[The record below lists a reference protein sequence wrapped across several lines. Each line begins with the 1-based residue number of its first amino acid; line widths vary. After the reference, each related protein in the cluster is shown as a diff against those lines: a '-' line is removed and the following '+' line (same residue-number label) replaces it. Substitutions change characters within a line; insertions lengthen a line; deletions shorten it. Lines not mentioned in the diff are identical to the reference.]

1 MDMDLDK
8 IQRLLEIVAE
18 SGMAEVKVEEGD
30 FRLTVRSTPKVE
42 PASALATVMMA
53 APAAAPAAPA
63 PAASPA
69 SAPVAP
75 ASDATAASATA
86 AEPGSGA
93 GESLVLA
100 PIVGTFYEAPAP
112 DADPFVAVGDR
123 VEVGQTL
130 CIIEAMKLMNEIQ
143 AEEAGTIKQILA
155 KNAEPVEFDQPL
167 FVIEN

>member
-30 FRLTVRSTPKVE
+30 FRLTVRSTPKVD
-42 PASALATVMMA
+42 PAAAPAPVMMA
-53 APAAAPAAPA
+53 APAAPQAPAASAPASPAAPAAPSA
-63 PAASPA
+63 PAAA
-69 SAPVAP
+69 Q
-75 ASDATAASATA
+75 
-86 AEPGSGA
+86 EPGSGENEA
-93 GESLVLA
+93 LVRA
-100 PIVGTFYEAPAP
+100 PIVGTFYESPAP
-112 DADPFVAVGDR
+112 DADAFVAVGDR

-155 KNAEPVEFDQPL
+155 KNAEPVEYDQPL
-167 FVIEN
+167 FVIEQ